1 MSTYPLATL
10 APTISPTGITIPT
23 YNDIYQSLIAIMQG
37 IYGSDIYVA
46 ADSQDGQWLAA
57 LAQAINN
64 SNQAAVAVYQ
74 AYSPTYAQ
82 GAGLDSVIKINGLK
96 RDTSTNSS
104 AVGNV
109 IGVAG
114 TVITDGVVMDINSN
128 LWNLPTT
135 VIIPVGGSI
144 AELITAQK
152 AGSIS
157 AGIGQI
163 NAIYNPQL
171 GWQSFSN
178 TSAATEGNP
187 VETDGQVRVRQ
198 AASTALPAQSIKEAI
213 YGALSNISGV
223 LRVTVYENDTDVT
236 DGNGVSANTIIS
248 IVQGGDVN
256 AIANAIYILKPP
268 GIKTGGTTNVVV
280 TDQLGLVTP
289 INFDVLTEV
298 PIYYA
303 VTIKALTGYVSTTG
317 TALIA
322 ALVAFT
328 NALGI
333 GEDVYTSQAAAV
345 ASLGGSL
352 GSTFYIVDFYLD
364 ITPVPVSTA
373 NIGIAYNAA
382 AQGIM
387 ANVGLTVT

>member
-1 MSTYPLATL
+1 MTYPLSTL
-10 APTISPTGITIPT
+10 APTISSTGITIPS

-37 IYGSDIYVA
+37 IYGSDIYVDP
-46 ADSQDGQWLAA
+46 DSQDGQWLAA

-82 GAGLDSVIKINGLK
+82 GTGLDSVIKINGLK
-96 RDTSTNSS
+96 RDVATNSQ
-104 AVGNV
+104 AVGNI

-114 TVITDGVVMDINSN
+114 TIITNGVVMDTSSN

-135 VIIPVGGSI
+135 VIIPGGGSI
-144 AELITAQK
+144 EETVTAQSP
-152 AGSIS
+152 GSIS

-163 NAIYNPQL
+163 NAIYTPQL

-178 TSAATEGNP
+178 TSAATQGNP
-187 VETDGQVRVRQ
+187 VETDGQLRVRQ
-198 AASTALPAQSIKEAI
+198 SQSTALPAQSIKEAI
-213 YGALSNISGV
+213 YGALSNIPGV
-223 LRVTVYENDTDVT
+223 TRVTVYENDTGAT
-236 DGNGVSANTIIS
+236 DANGVSDHTFIP
-248 IVQGGDVN
+248 IVQGGDAN

-268 GIKTGGTTNVVV
+268 GIKTGGTTTIVI

-289 INFDVLTEV
+289 INFDVLTLV

-303 VTIKALTGYVSTTG
+303 VTIKALAGYVSTTG
-317 TALIA
+317 DALIA

-333 GEDVYTSQAAAV
+333 GDDVYQSQVAAV
-345 ASLGGSL
+345 ASLGGAL
-352 GSTFYIVDFYLD
+352 GATFYIVDFYLD
-364 ITPVPVSTA
+364 ITAVPVSTA
-373 NIGIAYNAA
+373 NIAIAYNAA
-382 AQGIM
+382 ASGLT
-387 ANVGLTVT
+387 ANTGLTVT

>member
-1 MSTYPLATL
+1 MTYPLSTL
-10 APTISPTGITIPT
+10 APTISSTGITIPS

-37 IYGSDIYVA
+37 IYGSDIYVDP
-46 ADSQDGQWLAA
+46 DSQDGQWLAA

-82 GAGLDSVIKINGLK
+82 GTGLDSVIKINGLK
-96 RDTSTNSS
+96 RDVATNSQ
-104 AVGNV
+104 AVGNI

-114 TVITDGVVMDINSN
+114 TIITNGVVMDTSSN

-135 VIIPVGGSI
+135 VIIPGGGSI
-144 AELITAQK
+144 EETVTAQSP
-152 AGSIS
+152 GSIS

-163 NAIYNPQL
+163 NAIYTPQL

-178 TSAATEGNP
+178 TSAATQGNP
-187 VETDGQVRVRQ
+187 VEADGQLRVRQ
-198 AASTALPAQSIKEAI
+198 SQSTALPAQSIKEAI
-213 YGALSNISGV
+213 YGSLSNIPGV
-223 LRVTVYENDTDVT
+223 TRVTVYENDTDAT
-236 DGNGVSANTIIS
+236 DANGVSGHTFIP
-248 IVQGGDVN
+248 IVQGGDAN

-268 GIKTGGTTNVVV
+268 GIQTGGTTTIVI

-289 INFDVLTEV
+289 INFDVLTLV

-303 VTIKALTGYVSTTG
+303 VTIKALAGYVSTTG
-317 TALIA
+317 DALIA

-333 GEDVYTSQAAAV
+333 GDDVYQSQVAAV
-345 ASLGGSL
+345 ASLGGAL
-352 GSTFYIVDFYLD
+352 GATFYIVDFYLD
-364 ITPVPVSTA
+364 ITAVPVSTA
-373 NIGIAYNAA
+373 NIAIAYNAA
-382 AQGIM
+382 ASGLT
-387 ANVGLTVT
+387 ANTGLTVT

>member
-1 MSTYPLATL
+1 MTYPLSTL
-10 APTISPTGITIPT
+10 APTISSTGITIPS

-37 IYGSDIYVA
+37 IYGSDIYVDP
-46 ADSQDGQWLAA
+46 DSQDGQWLAA

-82 GAGLDSVIKINGLK
+82 GTGLDSVIKINGLK
-96 RDTSTNSS
+96 RDVATNSQ
-104 AVGNV
+104 AVGNI

-114 TVITDGVVMDINSN
+114 TIITNGVVMDTSSN

-135 VIIPVGGSI
+135 VIIPGGGSI
-144 AELITAQK
+144 EETVTAQSP
-152 AGSIS
+152 GSIS

-163 NAIYNPQL
+163 NAIYTPQL

-178 TSAATEGNP
+178 TSAATQGNP
-187 VETDGQVRVRQ
+187 VETDGQLRVRQ
-198 AASTALPAQSIKEAI
+198 SQSTALPAQSIKEAI
-213 YGALSNISGV
+213 YGALSNIPGV
-223 LRVTVYENDTDVT
+223 TRVTVYENDTDAT
-236 DGNGVSANTIIS
+236 DANGVSDHTFIP
-248 IVQGGDVN
+248 IVQGGDAN

-268 GIKTGGTTNVVV
+268 GIQTGGTTTIVI

-289 INFDVLTEV
+289 INFDVLTLV

-303 VTIKALTGYVSTTG
+303 VTIKALAGYVSTTG
-317 TALIA
+317 DALIA

-333 GEDVYTSQAAAV
+333 GDDVYQSQVAAV
-345 ASLGGSL
+345 ASLGGAL
-352 GSTFYIVDFYLD
+352 GATFYIVDFYLD
-364 ITPVPVSTA
+364 ITAVPVSTA
-373 NIGIAYNAA
+373 NIAIAYNAA
-382 AQGIM
+382 ASGLT
-387 ANVGLTVT
+387 ANTGLTVT

>member
-1 MSTYPLATL
+1 MTYPLSTL
-10 APTISPTGITIPT
+10 APTISSTGITIPS

-37 IYGSDIYVA
+37 IYGSDIYVDP
-46 ADSQDGQWLAA
+46 DSQDGQWLAA

-82 GAGLDSVIKINGLK
+82 GTGLDSVIKINGLK
-96 RDTSTNSS
+96 RDVATNSQ
-104 AVGNV
+104 AVGNI

-114 TVITDGVVMDINSN
+114 TIITNGVVMDTSSN

-135 VIIPVGGSI
+135 VIIPGGGSI
-144 AELITAQK
+144 EETVTAQSP
-152 AGSIS
+152 GSIS

-163 NAIYNPQL
+163 NAIYTPQL

-178 TSAATEGNP
+178 TSAATQGNP
-187 VETDGQVRVRQ
+187 VEADGQLRVRQ
-198 AASTALPAQSIKEAI
+198 SQSTALPAQSIKEAI
-213 YGALSNISGV
+213 YGALSNIPGV
-223 LRVTVYENDTDVT
+223 TRVTVYENDTDAT
-236 DGNGVSANTIIS
+236 DANGVSDHTFIP
-248 IVQGGDVN
+248 IVQGGDAN

-268 GIKTGGTTNVVV
+268 GIQTGGTTTIVI

-289 INFDVLTEV
+289 INFDVLTLV

-303 VTIKALTGYVSTTG
+303 VTIKALAGYVSTTG
-317 TALIA
+317 DALIA

-333 GEDVYTSQAAAV
+333 GDDVYQSQVAAV
-345 ASLGGSL
+345 ASLGGAL
-352 GSTFYIVDFYLD
+352 GATFYIVDFYLD
-364 ITPVPVSTA
+364 ITAVPVSTA
-373 NIGIAYNAA
+373 NIAIAYNAA
-382 AQGIM
+382 ASGLT
-387 ANVGLTVT
+387 ANTGLTVT

>member
-1 MSTYPLATL
+1 MTYPLSTL
-10 APTISPTGITIPT
+10 APTISSTGITIPS

-37 IYGSDIYVA
+37 IYGSDIYVDP
-46 ADSQDGQWLAA
+46 DSQDGQWLAA

-82 GAGLDSVIKINGLK
+82 GTGLDSVIKINGLK
-96 RDTSTNSS
+96 RDVATNSQ
-104 AVGNV
+104 AVGNI

-114 TVITDGVVMDINSN
+114 TIITNGVVMDTSSN

-135 VIIPVGGSI
+135 VIIPGGGSI
-144 AELITAQK
+144 EETVTAQSP
-152 AGSIS
+152 GSIS

-163 NAIYNPQL
+163 NAIYTPQL

-178 TSAATEGNP
+178 TSAATQGNP
-187 VETDGQVRVRQ
+187 VEADGQLRVRQ
-198 AASTALPAQSIKEAI
+198 SQSTALPAQSIKEAI
-213 YGALSNISGV
+213 YGALSNIPGV
-223 LRVTVYENDTDVT
+223 TRVTVYENDTGAT
-236 DGNGVSANTIIS
+236 DANGVSDHTFIP
-248 IVQGGDVN
+248 IVQGGDAN

-268 GIKTGGTTNVVV
+268 GIQTGGTTTIVI

-289 INFDVLTEV
+289 INFDVLTLV

-303 VTIKALTGYVSTTG
+303 VTIKALAGYVSTTG
-317 TALIA
+317 DALIA

-333 GEDVYTSQAAAV
+333 GDDVYQSQVAAV
-345 ASLGGSL
+345 ASLGGAL
-352 GSTFYIVDFYLD
+352 GATFYIVDFYLD
-364 ITPVPVSTA
+364 ITAVPVSTA
-373 NIGIAYNAA
+373 NIAIAYNAA
-382 AQGIM
+382 ASGLT
-387 ANVGLTVT
+387 ANTGLTVT

>member
-1 MSTYPLATL
+1 MTYPLSTL
-10 APTISPTGITIPT
+10 APTISSTGITIPS

-37 IYGSDIYVA
+37 IYGSDIYVDP
-46 ADSQDGQWLAA
+46 DSQDGQWLAA

-82 GAGLDSVIKINGLK
+82 GTGLDSVIKINGLK
-96 RDTSTNSS
+96 RDVATNSQ
-104 AVGNV
+104 AVGNI

-114 TVITDGVVMDINSN
+114 TIITNGVVMDTSSN

-135 VIIPVGGSI
+135 VIIPGGGSI
-144 AELITAQK
+144 EETVTAQSP
-152 AGSIS
+152 GSIS

-163 NAIYNPQL
+163 NAIYTPQL

-178 TSAATEGNP
+178 TSAATQGNP
-187 VETDGQVRVRQ
+187 VEADGQLRVRQ
-198 AASTALPAQSIKEAI
+198 SQSTALPAQSIKEAI
-213 YGALSNISGV
+213 YGALSNIPGV
-223 LRVTVYENDTDVT
+223 TRVTVYENDTDAT
-236 DGNGVSANTIIS
+236 DANGVSDHTFIP
-248 IVQGGDVN
+248 IVQGGDAN

-268 GIKTGGTTNVVV
+268 GIKTGGTTTIVI

-289 INFDVLTEV
+289 INFDVLTLV

-303 VTIKALTGYVSTTG
+303 VTIKALAGYVSTTG
-317 TALIA
+317 DALIA

-333 GEDVYTSQAAAV
+333 GDDVYQSQVAAV
-345 ASLGGSL
+345 ASLGGAL
-352 GSTFYIVDFYLD
+352 GATFYIVDFYLD
-364 ITPVPVSTA
+364 ITAVPVSTA
-373 NIGIAYNAA
+373 NIAIAYNAA
-382 AQGIM
+382 ASGLT
-387 ANVGLTVT
+387 ANTGLTVT